1 MLIDRLGE
9 REVERRRIRCGNAYH
24 FQGDERHIMFVSLV
38 VAAGDDRRARGADQG
53 GGPAGINV
61 AASRAQDQMWCVRS
75 ISADELH
82 PDDVRGR
89 FIHYCQ
95 NPALVDEA
103 IAEVEGRFDSDF
115 ERDVYRHLIARGYRV
130 KVEHRVGRFRIDLVV
145 EGRRGRLAVELDG
158 DAYHGPDRWE
168 ADRNRQSILERLG
181 WTFHR
186 IRGSAYYRDP
196 DAALAG
202 CGTVWKRS
210 ASAPP
215 ASRSRRYPQKPPTR
229 NRRMSSTMTPDIR
242 PRHQLLGPQALSLP
256 LTTLRNRWRNL
267 SAGPPTSHCAKDPW
281 FPGVTTPLRRGQSTP
296 GFPPWLSTGA
306 GRLIRFPT
314 CTPRLSGASSKELS
328 ISSPAKVRS

>member
-1 MLIDRLGE
+1 
-9 REVERRRIRCGNAYH
+9 
-24 FQGDERHIMFVSLV
+24 
-38 VAAGDDRRARGADQG
+38 
-53 GGPAGINV
+53 
-61 AASRAQDQMWCVRS
+61 MWCVRS

-89 FIHYCQ
+89 FIRYCQ
-95 NPALVDEA
+95 NPALVDDA
-103 IAEVEGRFDSDF
+103 AGEVEDRFDSDF

-130 KVEHRVGRFRIDLVV
+130 KVQHRVGRFRIDLVV

-168 ADRNRQSILERLG
+168 ADRNRQAILERLG

-202 CGTVWKRS
+202 LWDRLEALGIRPVGEPDP
-210 ASAPP
+210 APP
-215 ASRSRRYPQKPPTR
+215 AEAADPEPAYVPRHDTEYQAAPPT
-229 NRRMSSTMTPDIR
+229 
-242 PRHQLLGPQALSLP
+242 
-256 LTTLRNRWRNL
+256 
-267 SAGPPTSHCAKDPW
+267 AGPISFTFTADRSQEQAEEAAGSSAASHCAKDSR
-281 FPGVTTPLRRGQSTP
+281 FPGVTTPARQGQSTP
-296 GFPPWLSTGA
+296 GFPPWLSTGP

-314 CTPRLSGASSKELS
+314 CTPRLSGASSRESS